1 MNEDEEG
8 VTGKILVSA
17 EMGKKVM
24 TSEWVWLVLSIHT
37 YIAISR

>member
-24 TSEWVWLVLSIHT
+24 TSEMNMISVIYT
-37 YIAISR
+37 YIYSYI